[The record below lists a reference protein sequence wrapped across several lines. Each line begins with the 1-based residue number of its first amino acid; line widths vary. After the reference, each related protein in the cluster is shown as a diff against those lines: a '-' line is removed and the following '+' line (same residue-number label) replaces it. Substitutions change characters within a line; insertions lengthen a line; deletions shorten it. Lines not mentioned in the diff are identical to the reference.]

1 MPRSRTV
8 ANRYRPS
15 DADRQALALAAAF
28 SQNAGMITI
37 TDISARIAGRLL
49 LDHASVSLPAGT
61 KAGLVG
67 RNGAGKSTLFRII
80 TGDLGAETGS
90 VSLPKNARIGQV
102 AQEAPGTEESLLSIV
117 LSADKERSALL
128 KEAET
133 AGDPHRI
140 AEIQM
145 RLVDIDAHSAEARA
159 ASILAGL
166 GFSQEAQLRPASS
179 FSGGWR
185 MRVALASVLF
195 AEPDLLLLDEP
206 TNYLDLEGTLWLE
219 DYVRRYPHTVIV
231 ISHDRDLLNN
241 AVNSIVHL
249 DQKKLT
255 FYRGGYDQFERQKAE
270 ADELQTKAKAK
281 NDAARKHLQ
290 SFIDRFKAKA
300 SKARQAQSRV
310 KALERMGTVAAVI
323 EDHVQPIT
331 FPEPEKQPASPI
343 VAISGGAVGYEP
355 GKPILKGLNLRIDND
370 DRIALLG
377 SNGNGKSTFA
387 KFISGRLAPQAGEL
401 KQAPNLKI
409 GFFAQHQL
417 DDLVPGDSP
426 VEHVRRLMPDAPEA
440 KVRARVAQMGLA
452 TEKMSTAA
460 KDLSGGEKARLL
472 MGLAAFHAPNLLILD
487 EPTNHLDIDS
497 RRALIEALNDYDGAV
512 ILISHDRHLIEA
524 TVDRLWL
531 VNNGTVTTFDGDMEE
546 YRDLVVSSGKKK
558 DEKVQVEETASKADQ
573 RKLNADKRA
582 SLAPLKKKIN
592 EVESLTGKLEKLI
605 QALDA
610 ELADPQLY
618 EKAPA
623 KAAEKAKQRGE
634 AAAKLAAAEEQW
646 LELSSEYEEAM
657 AG

>member
-1 MPRSRTV
+1 
-8 ANRYRPS
+8 
-15 DADRQALALAAAF
+15 
-28 SQNAGMITI
+28 MITI

-49 LDHASVSLPAGT
+49 LDNASVTLPAGT

-90 VSLPKNARIGQV
+90 VSIPKNARIGQV
-102 AQEAPGTEESLLSIV
+102 AQEAPGTEDSLIKIV
-117 LSADKERSALL
+117 LSADKERAALL
-128 KEAET
+128 VESEIAT
-133 AGDPHRI
+133 DAHRI

-166 GFSQEAQLRPASS
+166 GFDQDAQQRPASA

-219 DYVRRYPHTVIV
+219 DYVRRYPHTVII

-281 NDAARKHLQ
+281 NEAARKHLQ

-323 EDHVQPIT
+323 ENHVQPIT

-343 VAISGGAVGYEP
+343 VAIQSGAVGYES
-355 GKPILKGLNLRIDND
+355 GKPILKNISLRIDND

-387 KFISGRLAPQAGEL
+387 KFIAGRLSAESGDIKLAPS
-401 KQAPNLKI
+401 LKI

-417 DDLVPGDSP
+417 DDLVPNESP
-426 VEHVRRLMPDAPEA
+426 VEHVRRLMPAAPEA
-440 KVRARVAQMGLA
+440 KVRARVAQMGLS
-452 TEKMSTAA
+452 TEKMTTAA

-531 VNNGTVTTFDGDMEE
+531 VNNGTVSNFEGDMEE
-546 YRDLVVSSGKKK
+546 YRNLVVSSGKKK
-558 DEKVQVEETASKADQ
+558 DERPDLSEEPSSKSEQ
-573 RKLNADKRA
+573 RKANAGKRA
-582 SLAPLKKKIN
+582 SLAPLRKKIN
-592 EVESLTGKLEKLI
+592 EIESLTAKLEKQI
-605 QALDA
+605 QELDA
-610 ELADPQLY
+610 ELADPALY

-623 KAAEKAKQRGE
+623 KASEKAKQRGE

-646 LELSSEYEEAM
+646 LELSAEYEDAM

>member
-1 MPRSRTV
+1 
-8 ANRYRPS
+8 
-15 DADRQALALAAAF
+15 
-28 SQNAGMITI
+28 MITI
-37 TDISARIAGRLL
+37 SDVSARIAGRLL

-80 TGDLGAETGS
+80 TGDLGAETGE
-90 VSLPKNARIGQV
+90 VFIPKNARMGQV
-102 AQEAPGTEESLLSIV
+102 AQEAPATEENLIDIV
-117 LSADKERSALL
+117 LAADKERAALML
-128 KEAET
+128 ESET
-133 AGDPHRI
+133 ATDPGRI
-140 AEIQM
+140 ADIQM

-159 ASILAGL
+159 SSILAGL
-166 GFSQEAQLRPASS
+166 GFDQDAQLRPASS

-219 DYVRRYPHTVIV
+219 DYIRRYPYTVII

-241 AVNSIVHL
+241 AVNAIVHL

-270 ADELQTKAKAK
+270 ADELQTKAKVK

-300 SKARQAQSRV
+300 SKAKQAQSRV
-310 KALERMGTVAAVI
+310 KALERMGTVSSVI

-343 VAISGGAVGYEP
+343 VAINGGAVGYEP
-355 GKPILKGLNLRIDND
+355 GNPILKGLNLRIDND

-387 KFISGRLAPQAGEL
+387 KFISGRLAPESGDL
-401 KQAPNLKI
+401 RLAPSLKI

-417 DDLVPGDSP
+417 DDLVPEDNP
-426 VEHVRRLMPDAPEA
+426 VEHVRKLMPQAPEA

-452 TEKMSTAA
+452 TEKMATPA

-497 RRALIEALNDYDGAV
+497 RRALIEALNDYNGAV

-531 VNNGTVTTFDGDMEE
+531 VNNGTVTTFEGDMDE
-546 YRDLVVSSGKKK
+546 YRDLIVSSGKKK
-558 DEKVQVEETASKADQ
+558 DEKIEVVVDGASKADQ
-573 RKLNADKRA
+573 RKANAEKRA
-582 SLAPLKKKIN
+582 SLAPLRKKIN
-592 EVESLTGKLEKLI
+592 EVESLTAKLEKLI
-605 QALDA
+605 QALDK
-610 ELADPQLY
+610 ELGDPTLY
-618 EKAPA
+618 EKGPP
-623 KAAEKAKQRGE
+623 R
-634 AAAKLAAAEEQW
+634 LR
-646 LELSSEYEEAM
+646 
-657 AG
+657 

>member
-1 MPRSRTV
+1 
-8 ANRYRPS
+8 
-15 DADRQALALAAAF
+15 
-28 SQNAGMITI
+28 MITI
-37 TDISARIAGRLL
+37 NDLSARIAGRLL
-49 LDHASVSLPAGT
+49 LDHASVSLPAGA
-61 KAGLVG
+61 KVGLIG
-67 RNGAGKSTLFRII
+67 RNGAGKSTLFRVI
-80 TGDLGAETGS
+80 TGDLVSESGS
-90 VSLPKNARIGQV
+90 VTIPKNARIGQV
-102 AQEAPGTEESLLSIV
+102 AQEAPGTEDSLITIV
-117 LSADKERSALL
+117 MAADKERAALMA
-128 KEAET
+128 EAET
-133 AGDPHRI
+133 ATDPHRI

-166 GFSQEAQLRPASS
+166 GFNAEAQLRPASS

-185 MRVALASVLF
+185 MRVALAAVLF

-206 TNYLDLEGTLWLE
+206 TNYLDLEGTMWLE

-231 ISHDRDLLNN
+231 ISHDRDMLNN

-249 DQKKLT
+249 NQSKLT
-255 FYRGGYDQFERQKAE
+255 YYRGNYDQFERQKAE
-270 ADELQTKAKAK
+270 ADELQMKAKAK

-300 SKARQAQSRV
+300 TKAKQAQSRV
-310 KALERMGTVAAVI
+310 KALERMGTVAAVV

-331 FPEPEKQPASPI
+331 FPTPEKQPASPI
-343 VAISGGAVGYEP
+343 VAINKGAVGYTP
-355 GKPILKGLNLRIDND
+355 GKPILKNISLRIDND

-387 KFISGRLAPQAGEL
+387 KLISGRLETDGGEMKLAPSL
-401 KQAPNLKI
+401 SI

-417 DDLVPGDSP
+417 DDLIPNETP
-426 VEHVRRLMPDAPEA
+426 VDHVRRLMPQAAEA
-440 KVRARVAQMGLA
+440 QVRARVAQMGLA
-452 TEKMSTAA
+452 TEKMATAA

-472 MGLAAFHAPNLLILD
+472 MGLATFHAPNLLILD

-531 VNNGTVTTFDGDMEE
+531 VNDGTVKPFEGDLEE
-546 YRDLVVSSGKKK
+546 YRDLIIAAGRKK
-558 DEKVQVEETASKADQ
+558 DDKPQAAEDTASKADQ
-573 RKLNADKRA
+573 RKANAEKRA

-592 EVESLTGKLEKLI
+592 EVEALTGKLEKLI
-605 QALDA
+605 QALDK
-610 ELADPQLY
+610 ELADPMLY

-623 KAAEKAKQRGE
+623 KAASKSKERGE
-634 AAAKLAAAEEQW
+634 AAAKLSAAEEEW
-646 LELSSEYEEAM
+646 LMLSAEYEEGM

>member
-1 MPRSRTV
+1 
-8 ANRYRPS
+8 
-15 DADRQALALAAAF
+15 
-28 SQNAGMITI
+28 MITI

-49 LDHASVSLPAGT
+49 LDNASVTLPAGT

-90 VSLPKNARIGQV
+90 VSIPKNARIGQV
-102 AQEAPGTEESLLSIV
+102 AQEAPGTEDSLIKIV
-117 LSADKERSALL
+117 LSADKERAALL
-128 KEAET
+128 AESELAT
-133 AGDPHRI
+133 DAHRI

-166 GFSQEAQLRPASS
+166 GFDQDAQQRPASA

-219 DYVRRYPHTVIV
+219 DYVRRYPHTVII

-281 NDAARKHLQ
+281 NEAARKHLQ

-323 EDHVQPIT
+323 ENHVQPIT

-343 VAISGGAVGYEP
+343 VAIQSGAVGYQP
-355 GKPILKGLNLRIDND
+355 GKPILKNISLRIDND

-377 SNGNGKSTFA
+377 ANGNGKSTFA
-387 KFISGRLAPQAGEL
+387 KFIAGRLSAESGDIKLAPS
-401 KQAPNLKI
+401 LKI

-417 DDLVPGDSP
+417 DDLVPNESP
-426 VEHVRRLMPDAPEA
+426 VEHVRRLMPAAPEA
-440 KVRARVAQMGLA
+440 KVRARVAQMGLS

-531 VNNGTVTTFDGDMEE
+531 VNNGTVSNFEGDMEE
-546 YRDLVVSSGKKK
+546 YRNLVVSSGKKK
-558 DEKVQVEETASKADQ
+558 DERPDLSEEPSSKADQ
-573 RKLNADKRA
+573 RKANAGRRA
-582 SLAPLKKKIN
+582 SLAPLRKKIN
-592 EVESLTGKLEKLI
+592 EIESLTAKLEKQI
-605 QALDA
+605 RELDA
-610 ELADPQLY
+610 ELADPALY

-623 KAAEKAKQRGE
+623 KASEKAKQRGE

-646 LELSSEYEEAM
+646 LELSAEYEDAM

>member
-1 MPRSRTV
+1 
-8 ANRYRPS
+8 
-15 DADRQALALAAAF
+15 
-28 SQNAGMITI
+28 MITI

-49 LDHASVSLPAGT
+49 IDHASISLPEGT

-67 RNGAGKSTLFRII
+67 RNGAGKSTLFKII
-80 TGDLGAETGS
+80 TGDLASETGS
-90 VSLPKNARIGQV
+90 ITIPRNARIGQV
-102 AQEAPGTEESLLSIV
+102 AQEAPGTEQPLIEIV
-117 LSADKERSALL
+117 LAADKERAALL
-128 KEAET
+128 AEAET
-133 AGDPHRI
+133 ATDPHRI
-140 AEIQM
+140 AEIQT
-145 RLVDIDAHSAEARA
+145 RLADIGAHSAEARA
-159 ASILAGL
+159 ATILAGL
-166 GFSQEAQLRPASS
+166 GFDHEAQLRPASS

-185 MRVALASVLF
+185 MRVALAAVLF
-195 AEPDLLLLDEP
+195 SEPDLLLLDEP

-219 DYVRRYPHTVIV
+219 EYVRRYPHTVII
-231 ISHDRDLLNN
+231 ISHDRDLLNT
-241 AVNSIVHL
+241 AVNAIIHL

-270 ADELQTKAKAK
+270 ADELQMKAKAK
-281 NDAARKHLQ
+281 SDAARKHLQ
-290 SFIDRFKAKA
+290 SYIDRFRYKA
-300 SKARQAQSRV
+300 SKARQAQSRI

-355 GKPILKGLNLRIDND
+355 GKPILKNINLRIDND

-387 KFISGRLAPQAGEL
+387 KLIAGRLNLQAGEMKL
-401 KQAPNLKI
+401 APNLSV

-417 DDLVPGDSP
+417 DDLVPNETP
-426 VEHVRRLMPDAPEA
+426 VDHVRRLMPLAGEA
-440 KVRARVAQMGLA
+440 QVRARVAQMGLA
-452 TEKMSTAA
+452 TEKMATAA

-472 MGLAAFHAPNLLILD
+472 MGLSAFHAPNLLILD

-497 RRALIEALNDYDGAV
+497 RRALIEALNDYNGAV
-512 ILISHDRHLIEA
+512 ILIAHDRHLIEA

-531 VNNGTVTTFDGDMEE
+531 VNNGAVSVFEGDMED
-546 YRDLVVSSGKKK
+546 YRSLVVSSARKS
-558 DEKVQVEETASKADQ
+558 DDREKADAAVQVNKADQ
-573 RKLNADKRA
+573 RKAAADRRA

-592 EVESLTGKLEKLI
+592 EIESLTKKLETLI

-610 ELADPQLY
+610 ELADPALY
-618 EKAPA
+618 EKSPA

-634 AAAKLAAAEEQW
+634 AAAKLSAAEEQW
-646 LELSSEYEEAM
+646 LELSAEYEDAM